1 MRILSLTLK
10 NQTLFIG
17 RTVNH
22 VFYFGG
28 RVAPVCTGVNSKNR
42 VGAYLTTRNGPQ
54 RTAATLCVT
63 LLSYPI
69 STTQGTFP
77 SGGLFGVFLRRR
89 KLELSLASLTGLRLP
104 FCQVFGSVHLL
115 F

>member
-1 MRILSLTLK
+1 MLE

-28 RVAPVCTGVNSKNR
+28 RVAPVYTDVNSKNR

-54 RTAATLCVT
+54 QTAATLYWAKAQVQY
-63 LLSYPI
+63 LI
-69 STTQGTFP
+69 
-77 SGGLFGVFLRRR
+77 GLWFNSPHGHFILGD
-89 KLELSLASLTGLRLP
+89 LN
-104 FCQVFGSVHLL
+104 
-115 F
+115 

>member
-1 MRILSLTLK
+1 MYCTSTRILSLMLE

-22 VFYFGG
+22 VLYFGG

-54 RTAATLCVT
+54 RTAATLFT
-63 LLSYPI
+63 EEQKNI
-69 STTQGTFP
+69 
-77 SGGLFGVFLRRR
+77 GVNRDCKPEGAR
-89 KLELSLASLTGLRLP
+89 E
-104 FCQVFGSVHLL
+104 
-115 F
+115 

>member
-1 MRILSLTLK
+1 MATWILSLTLE

-22 VFYFGG
+22 VLYFGG

-54 RTAATLCVT
+54 RTAATLVGQLGKGENCT
-63 LLSYPI
+63 ASHP
-69 STTQGTFP
+69 
-77 SGGLFGVFLRRR
+77 GV
-89 KLELSLASLTGLRLP
+89 
-104 FCQVFGSVHLL
+104 
-115 F
+115 